1 MVRILSERL
10 AVCED
15 RLSELVRKEVPARLA
30 SLILKLIEHQ
40 AIVVSDGSRMVP
52 TRFTHRQ
59 LASMIG
65 ANRETVTRAFGK
77 LRRAGSRSETG
88 TSTSRTRR
96 RWSVWPTRRA
106 EMKQPHDGS
115 SCTGSFVR
123 GPLAWVATP
132 TRWWARCS
140 PRPPRRVGRRRGG
153 GGCSRGCGRPSSSPP
168 REGSVRRVAC
178 DPGRPT
184 GAIR

>member
-10 AVCED
+10 AVCKD

-65 ANRETVTRAFGK
+65 ANREAVTRAIAK
-77 LRRAGSRSETG
+77 LRE
-88 TSTSRTRR
+88 
-96 RWSVWPTRRA
+96 
-106 EMKQPHDGS
+106 
-115 SCTGSFVR
+115 
-123 GPLAWVATP
+123 
-132 TRWWARCS
+132 
-140 PRPPRRVGRRRGG
+140 
-153 GGCSRGCGRPSSSPP
+153 GGCVEIKRHHLYIKDFDAL
-168 REGSVRRVAC
+168 RRNA
-178 DPGRPT
+178 GE
-184 GAIR
+184 